1 MKISEDIRPV
11 TYLKSR
17 AAELLAQLNETRR
30 PIVITQNGAARA
42 VMQDPESYEQTR
54 AAIGLLKLL
63 IAGEKDIR
71 SGNTEGQEELFNR
84 LEKKLTHRKGVRGD
98 KKTL

>member
-30 PIVITQNGAARA
+30 PIENGAARA
-42 VMQDPESYEQTR
+42 EMQDPESYEQTR
-54 AAIGLLKLL
+54 AAIGLLKPL

-71 SGNTEGQEELFNR
+71 SGNIEGQEELFNR
-84 LEKKLTHRKGVRGD
+84 LAKKLTHRKKVRGD